1 MVLFAILMVAV
12 VVSCKKKQE
21 KTVDEIVAE
30 MRKPQFD
37 VTQADTAEV
46 MSLVDHYLQLLRDKQ
61 IEDAVAMLYFYQ
73 NDSVVPLPKRM
84 AVRQMGIFNTFKG
97 VRYDVEKL
105 VFLTPIDNEVVYLAT
120 LFEKQEND
128 PRPNEMRFVL
138 KPIRIDGKWYL
149 TVADSPTSTINLKGT
164 NIDY

>member
-1 MVLFAILMVAV
+1 
-12 VVSCKKKQE
+12 
-21 KTVDEIVAE
+21 
-30 MRKPQFD
+30 
-37 VTQADTAEV
+37 
-46 MSLVDHYLQLLRDKQ
+46 
-61 IEDAVAMLYFYQ
+61 
-73 NDSVVPLPKRM
+73 
-84 AVRQMGIFNTFKG
+84 MGIFNTFKG